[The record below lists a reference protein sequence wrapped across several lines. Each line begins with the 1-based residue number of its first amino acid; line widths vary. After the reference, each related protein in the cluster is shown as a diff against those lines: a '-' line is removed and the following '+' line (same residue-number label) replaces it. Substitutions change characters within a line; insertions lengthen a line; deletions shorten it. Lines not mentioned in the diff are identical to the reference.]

1 MFPQGHYS
9 NHLNTDDQ
17 GSLTMIGAA
26 GNEVWRTGKWSS
38 TFQGKSGDPIQLKG
52 YWGAIN
58 VREGETWKIGI

>member
-1 MFPQGHYS
+1 
-9 NHLNTDDQ
+9 
-17 GSLTMIGAA
+17 MIGAA

-58 VREGETWKIGI
+58 VREGETWNIGI